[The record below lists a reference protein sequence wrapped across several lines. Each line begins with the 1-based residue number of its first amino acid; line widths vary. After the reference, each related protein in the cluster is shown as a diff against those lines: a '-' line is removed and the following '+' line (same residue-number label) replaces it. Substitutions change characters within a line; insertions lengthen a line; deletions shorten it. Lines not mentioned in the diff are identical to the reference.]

1 MLQIQFASRFA
12 PRIGSLNRFTLTR
25 FSTAGKGYVTDR
37 SELPLNSLPTLT
49 NRRPQKM
56 ELEPGKTYFYCTC
69 GKSESQ
75 PWCDGS
81 HRGTEWMP
89 YKFTYEGDSKKK
101 HMCMCKL
108 NKDESEYRCDGS
120 HKKFD
125 YENPEKYA
133 PDFRRD
139 PEWLK

>member
-1 MLQIQFASRFA
+1 MLQIQTACKFA
-12 PRIGSLNRFTLTR
+12 PKMGFLSRLRFMK
-25 FSTAGKGYVTDR
+25 FSTSGKGYVTDR
-37 SELPLNSLPTLT
+37 SELPLNSLPALT
-49 NRRPQKM
+49 HRRPYKM

-101 HMCMCKL
+101 HICWCKL

-125 YENPEKYA
+125 YENADKYA